1 MERVIWSFKVED
13 NYVRRNE
20 LIDWYILPEGG
31 QLFDIHLDIIVTA
44 FLRDRFFNRI
54 IDYMVGTLSKFIFF

>member
-31 QLFDIHLDIIVTA
+31 QLFDMHLDIIVTA
-44 FLRDRFFNRI
+44 FLRD
-54 IDYMVGTLSKFIFF
+54 